1 MDSRA
6 PSLPTVTLVAHLVH
20 QLHIPMT
27 NLPQGTP
34 LTATETATPHKPSPA
49 RKDAKDAIAWLK
61 ATHEAD
67 HEADHEAGSRL
78 FDASAKTSDR
88 RMPGAAA
95 AARARHGR

>member
-61 ATHEAD
+61 VA
-67 HEADHEAGSRL
+67 HEAGSRL